1 MKICRLKIIKANI
14 SDNNSVIPQISYVSQ
29 NKLVKKPIDYEL
41 VKDFYNDE
49 KIELI
54 ENTEEIIVSKENNNN
69 NIKLQEI
76 IKSDRDE
83 KINEQNEENK
93 KVIIEEKQLKMKK

>member
-41 VKDFYNDE
+41 VKDFYN
-49 KIELI
+49 
-54 ENTEEIIVSKENNNN
+54 
-69 NIKLQEI
+69 
-76 IKSDRDE
+76 
-83 KINEQNEENK
+83 
-93 KVIIEEKQLKMKK
+93 

>member
-49 KIELI
+49 KIARFFSIFNLV
-54 ENTEEIIVSKENNNN
+54 VSKSEATNH
-69 NIKLQEI
+69 
-76 IKSDRDE
+76 SRFP
-83 KINEQNEENK
+83 
-93 KVIIEEKQLKMKK
+93 